1 MPNVVAVDPRLVV
14 LSPAPIPP
22 DWIIDGDPRAASAEI
37 ARSADGACATCVWA
51 TTPGV
56 FRWHFKGDEI
66 VTIVEGE
73 VYVCDENGAHERRL
87 GPGDTAVFPA
97 GSTQIWRVTRPLRKV
112 AVCRNALPPAAGAAL
127 RALGRLT
134 ALMRGARADVARAA

>member
-73 VYVCDENGAHERRL
+73 VYVCDENSAHERRL
-87 GPGDTAVFPA
+87 GPGDAALFRAGTWSTWHVPHYVRKHAICRDSLPAAIAV
-97 GSTQIWRVTRPLRKV
+97 PLRLS
-112 AVCRNALPPAAGAAL
+112 RRAAGLAS
-127 RALGRLT
+127 R
-134 ALMRGARADVARAA
+134 RGSA